1 MKKIVYLSLSLL
13 LLMSCGSF
21 KKAVKEESSQVTS
34 VTSSST
40 ENTQVQ
46 SSVTSESQSTSVT
59 TTSEQIDDST
69 ETVTITHTTWYDT
82 NKVDSNGV
90 APVLKE
96 ETVTSTTRHGKRTTK
111 GSDERK
117 ESDEKSQSQTN
128 IENSATT
135 EESAASVSTSSKT
148 KDVSASE
155 TKQVQYTS
163 WVLFGLGFVIISAIL
178 AYWVFTKYRQRK
190 G

>member
-1 MKKIVYLSLSLL
+1 MKKIVYLSLGLMLL
-13 LLMSCGSF
+13 VSCGSY
-21 KKAVKEESSQVTS
+21 KKAVKEDSSQVTS
-34 VTSSST
+34 VTSSKT
-40 ENTQVQ
+40 ENSQMQ
-46 SSVTSESQSTSVT
+46 SSVTSESKSTSVT
-59 TTSEQIDDST
+59 TTSEQVDDST
-69 ETVTITHTTWYDT
+69 ETVTTTHTTWYDT
-82 NKVDSNGV
+82 SKVDENGV

-117 ESDEKSQSQTN
+117 DSDQKSQSKTDVQK
-128 IENSATT
+128 SATT
-135 EESAASVSTSSKT
+135 EESAVSVSKSSKT

-163 WVLFGLGFVIISAIL
+163 WALFGLGFVILSAIL

>member
-1 MKKIVYLSLSLL
+1 MKKVVLLSLSLL
-13 LLMSCGSF
+13 LLMSCGSY
-21 KKAVKEESSQVTS
+21 KKAVKEESSQTTTVNTS
-34 VTSSST
+34 TTETS
-40 ENTQVQ
+40 QVQ
-46 SSVTSESQSTSVT
+46 TSVTSESQSTSVT
-59 TTSEQIDDST
+59 STKEQVDDST
-69 ETVTITHTTWYDT
+69 ETVTVTHTTWYDT
-82 NKVDSNGV
+82 SRVDSNGV

-117 ESDEKSQSQTN
+117 DSDEKSQSQTN

-135 EESAASVSTSSKT
+135 EESTVSVSTSSKT

-163 WVLFGLGFVIISAIL
+163 WALFGLGFVIISAIL

>member
-1 MKKIVYLSLSLL
+1 MKRVVYLSLCLL
-13 LLMSCGSF
+13 LLASCGSY
-21 KKAVKEESSQVTS
+21 KKAVKEQTSQTSTVNSS
-34 VTSSST
+34 
-40 ENTQVQ
+40 
-46 SSVTSESQSTSVT
+46 
-59 TTSEQIDDST
+59 ST
-69 ETVTITHTTWYDT
+69 ETVTVTHTTWYDT
-82 NKVDSNGV
+82 SRVDSNGV

-117 ESDEKSQSQTN
+117 DSDEKSQSQTN

-135 EESAASVSTSSKT
+135 EESAVSVSTSSKT

-163 WVLFGLGFVIISAIL
+163 WALFGLGFVIISAIL